1 MQSYKLFIR
10 QPPWANGRLRKI
22 AASGVQRHLHM
33 AEGGNR
39 SLHIFVE
46 AHPKPE
52 TPLFRNQR
60 KRGRYGI
67 MHVSDLILERFP
79 ASSSS
84 ELTDPTYQFT
94 PMITHKTVHR
104 HHNYLSQ
111 LWPDTVWRNQR
122 GNATYV
128 LLHTYRKRGRN
139 KSTTYILLH
148 TCRTHDRNKREHQT
162 CIATY
167 CVKPFVDF
175 YELGARSSSNVGRNL
190 APPNQEVSGKARI
203 NPTPIATDP
212 MPTKPSA
219 HRIAHPTSC
228 TAWSV

>member
-1 MQSYKLFIR
+1 
-10 QPPWANGRLRKI
+10 
-22 AASGVQRHLHM
+22 
-33 AEGGNR
+33 
-39 SLHIFVE
+39 
-46 AHPKPE
+46 
-52 TPLFRNQR
+52 
-60 KRGRYGI
+60 
-67 MHVSDLILERFP
+67 
-79 ASSSS
+79 
-84 ELTDPTYQFT
+84 
-94 PMITHKTVHR
+94 MITHKTVHR

-139 KSTTYILLH
+139 KATTYILLH

-167 CVKPFVDF
+167 CVNLFVDF

-203 NPTPIATDP
+203 NPPLTNWSPEQQAHTCTPAQGLAGRILRKEFAGSSKDRT
-212 MPTKPSA
+212 PTN
-219 HRIAHPTSC
+219 HRHRVRGSRGTELRLRNAAS
-228 TAWSV
+228 